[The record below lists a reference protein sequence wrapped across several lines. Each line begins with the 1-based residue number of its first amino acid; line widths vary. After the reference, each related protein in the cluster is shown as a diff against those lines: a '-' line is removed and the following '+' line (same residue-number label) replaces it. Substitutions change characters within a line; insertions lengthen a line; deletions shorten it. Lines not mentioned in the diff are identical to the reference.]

1 MDVFFT
7 KVVAQLLYPLSLALW
22 LILLGVVLSCCRW
35 RRVSH
40 SAIVLGLITLWL
52 ASTPVFSD
60 ALRGSL
66 EHRFPPVHVEQSPAA
81 DAIVVLGGISVALP
95 PRLTLDLNSS
105 ADRVLHAARLYR
117 AGKAPVVV
125 ASGGAPS
132 WRGMVMPQAHPMAEL
147 LHEWGVPREAILME
161 TRSLNTYQNAVETK
175 RLLEGRGLGTVLLVT
190 SALHMRRA
198 LAVCLAVG
206 IDAIPSPTDIEVV
219 SRQTWTVL
227 DWLPN
232 AGALMGTTRALREYL
247 GFVVYRLQGWI

>member
-22 LILLGVVLSCCRW
+22 LILLGVALSCWRW
-35 RRVSH
+35 RRTGH
-40 SAIVLGLITLWL
+40 GAIVLGLITLWL

-66 EHRFPPVHVEQSPAA
+66 ERRFPPVHVEQSPTA

-132 WRGMVMPQAHPMAEL
+132 WRGMVTPQAHPMAEL

-175 RLLEGRGLGTVLLVT
+175 RLIDAQGLGTVLLVT

-198 LAVCLAVG
+198 LTAFVAVG
-206 IDAIPSPTDIEVV
+206 IDVVPAVTDIEVV
-219 SRQTWTVL
+219 EYERPTVL
-227 DWLPN
+227 SWLPN

-247 GFVVYRLQGWI
+247 GFVVYRLRGWL